1 MIYVQEVDETECY
14 CTCSE
19 IFGSI
24 IFNSRFLRSTS
35 LSFLIFKKIYRLQI
49 HVIICN
55 LPSICGDFGGS
66 NIAPKIHPHST
77 QPNFTSRYAT
87 KPKPPGTFYHYII
100 QPLGVFP
107 FRRIFPPQLFWFN
120 QHVRWWVVPFCPG
133 NSLRIVEDHR
143 GWEVDTWN
151 QISHLAGHNAAVS
164 GLWRYGDVTV

>member
-1 MIYVQEVDETECY
+1 MKQNVTVLVQRYLAQLSSTHV
-14 CTCSE
+14 
-19 IFGSI
+19 
-24 IFNSRFLRSTS
+24 SRLDLHSYHSWFW
-35 LSFLIFKKIYRLQI
+35 KKIYRLQI

-66 NIAPKIHPHST
+66 NIAPKVHPHST

-87 KPKPPGTFYHYII
+87 KPKPPTTFYHYII

-107 FRRIFPPQLFWFN
+107 FRRISPPNFFGWISMSGGEWF
-120 QHVRWWVVPFCPG
+120 HFGPG

-151 QISHLAGHNAAVS
+151 QISHLAGHDAAVS